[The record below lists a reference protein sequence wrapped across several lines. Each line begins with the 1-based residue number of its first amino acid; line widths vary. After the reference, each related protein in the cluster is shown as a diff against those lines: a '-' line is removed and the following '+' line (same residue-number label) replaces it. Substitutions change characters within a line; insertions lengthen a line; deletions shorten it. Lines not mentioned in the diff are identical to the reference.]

1 MESPLPALLVALK
14 NEYRQQ
20 AAWLAAG
27 YNHSKTPPAQD
38 APSDSVGK
46 DATAA
51 ACPSLRVSQHMIQ
64 SLPDEDESTQRMQVS
79 SVRPQIIGDEGR
91 TASSLGFPLCQT
103 CLAPLQ
109 PGWNGT
115 KVKLRSIPTFTTQ
128 TRPDH
133 QQVSK
138 AKKKKAKK
146 VSSVEIVA
154 AQAAPSTLLV
164 YCGVCAAVNPFPGD
178 PKKPNKSERQ
188 KKAAAKTTAQKTSSK
203 EKATVKASQRKKPA
217 SSSFIQLPPPAHLG
231 QKKRIPTTLALGG
244 KKKKKQKTNLMNF
257 LSSLND

>member
-1 MESPLPALLVALK
+1 MKSPLPALLVALK

-27 YNHSKTPPAQD
+27 YNHSQTPPAPQ
-38 APSDSVGK
+38 ASSNSVGK

-64 SLPDEDESTQRMQVS
+64 SLPDEDESTQRMQVT
-79 SVRPQIIGDEGR
+79 SVRPQILGDDGR

-115 KVKLRSIPTFTTQ
+115 KVKLRSIPTCTTQ

-146 VSSVEIVA
+146 
-154 AQAAPSTLLV
+154 
-164 YCGVCAAVNPFPGD
+164 C
-178 PKKPNKSERQ
+178 
-188 KKAAAKTTAQKTSSK
+188 
-203 EKATVKASQRKKPA
+203 
-217 SSSFIQLPPPAHLG
+217 
-231 QKKRIPTTLALGG
+231 
-244 KKKKKQKTNLMNF
+244 
-257 LSSLND
+257 